1 MGSSYSFSIPNVV
14 GFSITSQTL
23 QKQWAEL
30 NEFDCVNISS
40 ELGIM
45 YTRKADFGL
54 WIKAIPFYFYHTMKA
69 K

>member
-14 GFSITSQTL
+14 GFSISSQTL
-23 QKQWAEL
+23 QKQKAEEL

-54 WIKAIPFYFYHTMKA
+54 WIKAILFYHTMKA